1 MRRAAAVLSIL
12 ALIAC
17 AKTQTAQT
25 DSAAAAPA
33 PAALT
38 DADFAGTWQGTLTAE
53 GSDSVIVHWTQVC
66 AAGTCRGTTQEA
78 PGDTAVATY
87 RIDAD
92 SSIGVTG
99 TYVDATISTAP
110 IIDNWVARVSGASVT
125 GHGWAVLADRP
136 DSVVFRYRFTGT
148 RSSS

>member
-1 MRRAAAVLSIL
+1 MRRAAAILSIL

-17 AKTQTAQT
+17 AKTETAKT

-38 DADFAGTWQGTLTAE
+38 DADFAGTWQGTLTPE
-53 GSDSVIVHWTQVC
+53 GSDSVVAHWTQVC
-66 AAGTCRGTTQEA
+66 GAGTCRGTTQEA

-99 TYVDATISTAP
+99 SYVDKAISTAP
-110 IIDNWVARVSGASVT
+110 IIDNWVARVSGTNIT
-125 GHGWAVLADRP
+125 GHGWAVLADKP
-136 DSVVFRYRFTGT
+136 DSVVVRYRFTGT
-148 RSSS
+148 RTSP